1 MHKSNLISDPTSRS
15 IRKQQKSDLILK
27 FLRQHIWST
36 QTILQEVMGLA
47 SRQATHKS
55 LIALEKQG
63 LLRRHNFEALGG
75 NLTIWGITHQGQAH
89 AFQIGSESLT
99 NSYFEPSRVS
109 EQTIRHQI
117 DLQKL
122 RLTAEKNGWSNWVD
136 GDRLDALDKN
146 QKRPDAIAHDPVGR
160 IIAIECERSFK
171 SLKRYEQ
178 ILIQYLKWLKSGE
191 IHAVI
196 WVSPTA
202 EIANRLQVILT
213 SISSVRVS
221 GQKVLIEPERHH
233 AHLHFCSYDEWN
245 GFVVQ
250 HEC

>member
-1 MHKSNLISDPTSRS
+1 MCKHNLISDPVSRS
-15 IRKQQKSDLILK
+15 IRKHQKSDLILK
-27 FLRQHIWST
+27 FLRQHIWSS
-36 QTILQEVMGLA
+36 QKILQEVMGLA

-63 LLRRHNFEALGG
+63 LLRRHTFDALGG

-89 AFQIGSESLT
+89 AFQLGRESLI
-99 NSYFEPSRVS
+99 NAYFEPSRVS
-109 EQTIRHQI
+109 EQTIRHQL
-117 DLQKL
+117 DVQKL

-146 QKRPDAIAHDPVGR
+146 QKRPDAIAHDPLGH

-191 IHAVI
+191 INAVI

-202 EIANRLQVILT
+202 EIAKRLKVILK
-213 SISSVRVS
+213 SISSVQIS

-233 AHLHFCSYDEWN
+233 LHLHFCSYDDWPSYE
-245 GFVVQ
+245 
-250 HEC
+250 